1 MLTVGEKMPN
11 AAVTD
16 WKPSPQPSRYDQA
29 RVAQMQPIE
38 AAIDRLDLPLNRL
51 RKLRAIL
58 NALTMQIED
67 GGDSPM
73 VNAQFVAAL
82 RAGVLHQVDEQRAA
96 SALRAIDAFEHAEEA
111 RWEQVR
117 AGTLPPIGAPLD
129 KQITD
134 LVHEAYHLL
143 NKDQCQAACDRW
155 LAAWTLVKALHRPE
169 MRTAD
174 RLQAVY
180 RRDLYHLNNWCFELL
195 YELHNAGLGEPS
207 YAEHRITFAQEFL
220 AFFPD
225 ESDDTRLE
233 YRRAIGEALWRLGR
247 YAEAEAFFAATIE
260 MFPDLAWAY
269 ISWADQYWLWDDSRR
284 DYARGEALLRRA
296 LERPNLD
303 APGDIHD
310 RLNDLYKQS
319 GRLAELG
326 MSTEQVKPPALGRV
340 QRMLSSLLP
349 EKQQPARV
357 EPPPKRND
365 PCWCGSG
372 KKYKHC
378 HMKADRGE

>member
-1 MLTVGEKMPN
+1 MPN

-16 WKPSPQPSRYDQA
+16 WKPSPQPGRYDQA
-29 RVAQMQPIE
+29 RVAQMQTIE
-38 AAIDRLDLPLNRL
+38 AAIDSLDLPLNRL
-51 RKLRAIL
+51 RKLRGIL

-73 VNAQFVAAL
+73 VNAQLVAAL
-82 RAGVLHQVDEQRAA
+82 RAGMLHQVDEQRAA
-96 SALRAIDAFEHAEEA
+96 PTLRAIDAFEHAEEA

-117 AGTLPPIGAPLD
+117 AGTLPPIAVPPEE
-129 KQITD
+129 QIED

-143 NKDQCQAACDRW
+143 DKRQSQTACDRW
-155 LAAWTLVKALHRPE
+155 LAAWELVKSLHSPT
-169 MRTAD
+169 MRTEED
-174 RLQAVY
+174 FEAVY
-180 RRDLYHLNNWCFELL
+180 PSARIHLHDWCMELIF
-195 YELHNAGLGEPS
+195 ELHNAGLHNQT
-207 YAEHRITFAQEFL
+207 YAEHRIAYAQEFL
-220 AFFPD
+220 TLFPG

-247 YAEAEAFFAATIE
+247 YAEAEAIFAETIG

-269 ISWADQYWLWDDSRR
+269 ISWSDQYWLWDDSRR
-284 DYARGEALLRRA
+284 DYERGEAILRRA

-303 APGDIHD
+303 TPEDVHD
-310 RLNDLYKQS
+310 RLKLLYKQS
-319 GRLAELG
+319 GQSAGRVA
-326 MSTEQVKPPALGRV
+326 STEQVKPLAPGRV
-340 QRMLSSLLP
+340 QRMPSSLPP